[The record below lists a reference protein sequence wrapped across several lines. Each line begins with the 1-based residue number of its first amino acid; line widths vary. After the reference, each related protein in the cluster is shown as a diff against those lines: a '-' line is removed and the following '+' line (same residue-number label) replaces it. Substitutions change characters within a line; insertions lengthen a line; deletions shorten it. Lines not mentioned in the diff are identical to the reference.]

1 VTTGI
6 RSKMAREAVSHMVS
20 NSIVGIESS
29 ITADKFSSLEIS
41 GLSYD
46 FFKVGL

>member
-6 RSKMAREAVSHMVS
+6 RSKMLREAVSHRVSSSIVS
-20 NSIVGIESS
+20 NESS
-29 ITADKFSSLEIS
+29 ITADKFSILEKPVPCF
-41 GLSYD
+41 Y

>member
-1 VTTGI
+1 VTTGV

-29 ITADKFSSLEIS
+29 ITADKFSSLEKPVPCF
-41 GLSYD
+41 Y